1 MLDTVMQTAAAVR
14 SGELAPTDVVERAL
28 ARIGDLNDTLNCF
41 VALDAD
47 GARAQAVALERRL
60 QAGEPVGALAGVPI
74 GVKDLEDA
82 RGFVTTCGDPARRS
96 REVAANDS
104 VEVARLRA
112 AGAIVL
118 GKTNTPAYGFHAETD
133 NLVFG
138 ATRNPW
144 ALDRT
149 SGGSSGGSAAA
160 VASGMVPLCTG
171 SDGGGSIRIPS
182 AVCGISGFKPTHG
195 VVPNGDPEWP
205 TWGLFSTRGPMART
219 FAEIAY
225 ALDVVSGFSRRDL
238 TSFDLQGS
246 FGDAAAHA
254 TLAGARIVWSP
265 TLGIAKPD
273 AAMVTACEQALAV
286 IEGHGASVV
295 ETVDSVFEE
304 LPVRAWIA
312 RAAAGSLRTAS
323 LDPMPWDGRFLPAA
337 QFIARFGESVTA
349 AQIVDAEHGAHRANL
364 ALAAIFER
372 ADVLVTPAMA
382 TVPPRV
388 GEPSPYGPG
397 WASDYTLPFNLVRA
411 PAAVVPCGPIAT
423 EAGESLPIALQFTM
437 PRCSDLRLM
446 RLVTA
451 VESALGGIATPPV
464 FGSAPHG

>member
-1 MLDTVMQTAAAVR
+1 MIGTVMEAAASVGR
-14 SGELAPTDVVERAL
+14 GEVTPSELVEAAL
-28 ARIGDLNDTLNCF
+28 ARISSLNGALNSF
-41 VALDAD
+41 VAIDPE

-60 QAGEPVGALAGVPI
+60 AAGEQVGALAGVPI

-82 RGFVTTCGDPARRS
+82 QGFVTTCGDPARRTNV
-96 REVAANDS
+96 VAASDS

-112 AGAIVL
+112 AGAIVV

-160 VASGMVPLCTG
+160 VASGMVALCTG

-182 AVCGISGFKPTHG
+182 AVCGIAGFKPTHG
-195 VVPNGDPEWP
+195 VVPNGDADWP
-205 TWGLFSTRGPMART
+205 TWGFFSTRGPMART
-219 FAEIAY
+219 FAEIAF
-225 ALDVVSGFSRRDL
+225 ALDVVAGYSPRDL
-238 TSFDLQGS
+238 TSFDLGGS
-246 FGDAAAHA
+246 FANAAARA
-254 TLAGARIVWSP
+254 TLSGTRIVWSP

-273 AAMVTACEQALAV
+273 PSMVAACERALAV
-286 IEGHGASVV
+286 LEQHGARVV
-295 ETVDSVFEE
+295 ETCELIFEE

-312 RAAAGSLRTAS
+312 RAAAGSLRTATR
-323 LDPMPWDGRFLPAA
+323 DPMPWEGRFLPAA

-349 AQIVDAEHGAHRANL
+349 AQIVEAEHGAHRANL
-364 ALAAIFER
+364 ELAAVFER
-372 ADVLVTPAMA
+372 ADVLVTPSMA
-382 TVPPRV
+382 TVPPRI

-411 PAAVVPCGPIAT
+411 PAAVVPCGT
-423 EAGESLPIALQFTM
+423 LGTDAGEELPIALQFAM
-437 PRCSDLRLM
+437 PRCADLQLM
-446 RLVTA
+446 RVVA
-451 VESALGGIATPPV
+451 AAESALGGIANPPNY
-464 FGSAPHG
+464 GAAAAG